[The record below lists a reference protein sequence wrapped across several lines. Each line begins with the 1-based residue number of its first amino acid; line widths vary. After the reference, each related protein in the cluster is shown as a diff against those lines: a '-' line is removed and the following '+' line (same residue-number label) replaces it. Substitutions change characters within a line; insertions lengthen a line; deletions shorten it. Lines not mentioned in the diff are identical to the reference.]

1 MKVDAGPTCATHFHP
16 SIQLDSQGRL
26 WVAWDENPR
35 GAGRVAW
42 AVSQDGAATFTP
54 AQALS
59 GAPFAFTTS
68 RDMPGWLGDGLQL
81 LVSGNRLLAA
91 WSDPSDPAG
100 NAPTW
105 LDPVHVHVRTASLPP

>member
-1 MKVDAGPTCATHFHP
+1 MPGRPARPTSTRRSSSTPRAASGSPGT
-16 SIQLDSQGRL
+16 RT
-26 WVAWDENPR
+26 PR

-42 AVSQDGAATFTP
+42 AVSEDGAATFTP